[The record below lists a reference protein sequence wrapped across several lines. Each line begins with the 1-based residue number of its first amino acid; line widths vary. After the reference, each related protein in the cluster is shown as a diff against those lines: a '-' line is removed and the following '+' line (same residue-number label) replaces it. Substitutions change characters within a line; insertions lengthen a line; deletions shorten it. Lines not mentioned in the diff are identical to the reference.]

1 MEGGKEKEK
10 LKLANVPRHKPNA
23 CTTNT
28 MIYHRPYQP
37 LLSSSCQLGQPNG
50 WLKCMC
56 GHPRVKWRLWL
67 QQKMDSC
74 GRAYSLIQC
83 NVIDMLLCFIISPP
97 APQHIAIALPN
108 TDIWQMSSAAAT
120 QGDMKWFHFR
130 VVWER
135 DSSFKRPVFIHI
147 LEELFSF
154 LRPRRPTKSYKLSP
168 PVWIC
173 WIKCSDIHKV
183 CDLGSA
189 GGPGMFYF
197 FLFSGPFR
205 NPRYTGL
212 TLRLSTLQYK
222 KQLLP
227 RYFWASFWG

>member
-1 MEGGKEKEK
+1 
-10 LKLANVPRHKPNA
+10 
-23 CTTNT
+23 
-28 MIYHRPYQP
+28 MIYHRPYQL

-67 QQKMDSC
+67 RQKMDSC
-74 GRAYSLIQC
+74 GRAYSLIQR

-120 QGDMKWFHFR
+120 QGDMKWFHFE

-147 LEELFSF
+147 LEELFRVFWGQRDLQRATSCLLESGF
-154 LRPRRPTKSYKLSP
+154 AESHAQ
-168 PVWIC
+168 IF
-173 WIKCSDIHKV
+173 IKCVI
-183 CDLGSA
+183 
-189 GGPGMFYF
+189 
-197 FLFSGPFR
+197 
-205 NPRYTGL
+205 
-212 TLRLSTLQYK
+212 
-222 KQLLP
+222 
-227 RYFWASFWG
+227 